1 MYEPVRNNECGA
13 LIMYTNAQYTALN
26 GTNTGIRCNING
38 VTSFVPLDPAN
49 TDYQN
54 IMQLVDAG
62 ELTIA
67 PADEPKAN
75 TGN

>member
-1 MYEPVRNNECGA
+1 MYS
-13 LIMYTNAQYTALN
+13 NAQYVKSSL
-26 GTNTGIRCNING
+26 TGQLDSIRVDING

-54 IMQLVDAG
+54 IMALVAAG

-67 PADEPKAN
+67 PAE
-75 TGN
+75 